1 VPGAF
6 DASAEFDHGPL
17 STAEEIQHSGQNALR
32 WLEAVASSETP
43 WPVDVRLVQE
53 IHFRWFETTFPA
65 DAGRF
70 RTQMVLNRKGSAVE
84 VEAILPAVQSA
95 CENWTWR
102 HERFRPTDDVELVQF
117 IVAEAN
123 TLAVRAY
130 DVHPFID
137 GNTRATWH
145 LRNYLLMLDG
155 LRPLIDL
162 SNANDYENVW
172 WNASAEDHR
181 ELDVSVLDELTREE
195 SPVA

>member
-6 DASAEFDHGPL
+6 DASAEFDHDPL
-17 STAEEIQHSGQNALR
+17 RTAEEIQQSGQSALR
-32 WLEAVASSETP
+32 WLEAIATSEAP
-43 WPVDVRLVQE
+43 WAVDARLVEE

-65 DAGRF
+65 DAGHF
-70 RTQMVLNRKGSAVE
+70 RTQMVLNRKGTAVE

-102 HERFRPTDDVELVQF
+102 HERFRPADDPELVQF
-117 IVAEAN
+117 IIAEAN
-123 TLAVRAY
+123 TLAVRVY

-155 LRPLIDL
+155 LRPLVDL
-162 SNANDYENVW
+162 ANVDDYESAW
-172 WNASAEDHR
+172 WDASPVDHR
-181 ELDVSVLDELTREE
+181 QLDVVLLDDLAREE
-195 SPVA
+195 S